1 MEKKKRGRPA
11 KKKTESIEPKTGEVM
26 PSVMPSEHCE
36 TFGNITVNTEVVKD
50 FDPELVKTFDT
61 LIVSGSV
68 PKDKAY
74 FKSKLETLAAEIS
87 IAIKEDRSL
96 AIRLKSVYVS
106 INHAAKK
113 L

>member
-11 KKKTESIEPKTGEVM
+11 KKKTEAKKKEPIEIVE
-26 PSVMPSEHCE
+26 
-36 TFGNITVNTEVVKD
+36 GNAATKPIQIDDVADTAPVKH
-50 FDPELVKTFDT
+50 
-61 LIVSGSV
+61 
-68 PKDKAY
+68 DKSY

-96 AIRLKSVYVS
+96 AIRLKSVYSS
-106 INHAAKK
+106 INHAAKR

>member
-11 KKKTESIEPKTGEVM
+11 KKKTESIKPIEGE
-26 PSVMPSEHCE
+26 VMPSEHCE
-36 TFGNITVNTEVVKD
+36 
-50 FDPELVKTFDT
+50 TFDT

-68 PKDKAY
+68 AKDKAY